1 MTTRIRAVFLALAL
15 TLSGMT
21 GTALAGSA
29 SAITT
34 TTHNCGLSNHYG
46 WHPMSYY
53 IGGATYW
60 HDGLHNYNSCVK
72 PHTDHKHYH

>member
-29 SAITT
+29 SAIT
-34 TTHNCGLSNHYG
+34 CGLSSHYG
-46 WHPMSYY
+46 PHPYSYY
-53 IGGATYW
+53 IGGATYV
-60 HDGLHNYNSCVK
+60 HYGAHNYNSCVK